1 MGYVGVNI
9 NGVDTF
15 CDYGLILLADVSIGT
30 PTLKEN
36 RIDIPGAHGS
46 LDLSYA
52 VTGEPLY
59 NDRPISFTLF
69 KRADDSAIIQLRDQL
84 AGMFHGR
91 QCTLRFPFDYGYYYT
106 GTIKVGDLQGYN
118 SGRIPISMT
127 AAPHKLKN
135 SITSVSSELTGE
147 YTAVSLI
154 NDYMPAVPTITVTED
169 TALLWNGAEY
179 AISAG
184 AHRLLD
190 IRFAKGINNISA
202 KLLTAASGTI
212 TFEYQEGRL

>member
-1 MGYVGVNI
+1 MGYVGVRI
-9 NGVDTF
+9 NEIDTLYN
-15 CDYGLILLADVSIGT
+15 YGLILLADVVIGA

-46 LDLSYA
+46 LDLSFA

-69 KRADDSAIIQLRDQL
+69 KQVNDLTLNQLRDQL
-84 AGMFHGR
+84 AGVLHGR
-91 QCTLRFPFDYGYYYT
+91 RCRLSFPFDYGYYYI
-106 GTIKVGDLQGYN
+106 GTIKIGDLQGYN

-147 YTAVSLI
+147 YTAVSLV

-169 TALLWNGAEY
+169 TTLLWNGTEY

-184 AHRLLD
+184 THRLLD
-190 IRFAKGINNISA
+190 IRLTKGVNNISA
-202 KLLTAASGTI
+202 KLVTAASGTI